1 MSSPVCVL
9 TGATGGIGRA
19 IALRLAK
26 EGWRVLLVGRN
37 IKQLAALQLECGN
50 DAEYFQADLSNSESR
65 NDLAKFAQQIGGAT
79 LLINNA
85 GVNVM
90 QGFSEISEQQIDHLL
105 NINLNVPIKLCQLF
119 LPQITRNKGTIVN
132 IGSSFGSIGYP
143 YQTLYCASKFGLRG
157 MTEALARE
165 LSHSDVKVLYLAP
178 RATDTAINSP
188 QVRAMNKELGN
199 TMDPPEKVADALI
212 DLIKSKK
219 RRRFIGF
226 PETLFARINGAFP
239 SLVDNAIA
247 KQLPKIKSFFAN

>member
-1 MSSPVCVL
+1 MCANRCNRGHWPCYC
-9 TGATGGIGRA
+9 
-19 IALRLAK
+19 LRLAK

-132 IGSSFGSIGYP
+132 MVHR
-143 YQTLYCASKFGLRG
+143 LAASAIRIKPCTVPASL
-157 MTEALARE
+157 ALE
-165 LSHSDVKVLYLAP
+165 
-178 RATDTAINSP
+178 
-188 QVRAMNKELGN
+188 G
-199 TMDPPEKVADALI
+199 
-212 DLIKSKK
+212 
-219 RRRFIGF
+219 
-226 PETLFARINGAFP
+226 
-239 SLVDNAIA
+239 
-247 KQLPKIKSFFAN
+247 